1 MINILIQGRQQ
12 HQVKALFSPASL
24 PSSTMCER
32 CFGIFNLF
40 AGRIKLKFRLVEVV
54 FAPALA
60 VVVVFAAA
68 AIARFLQVL
77 RFLAILRKLV
87 VPGKVGIG
95 NMSELRQNGS
105 ERGKAFDLQM
115 NYEIARRAISIFLY
129 FLYYLKMVDI

>member
-1 MINILIQGRQQ
+1 MPKRKGVFPPIKR
-12 HQVKALFSPASL
+12 
-24 PSSTMCER
+24 
-32 CFGIFNLF
+32 FNLF
-40 AGRIKLKFRLVEVV
+40 ICWTNKLKFRLVEVI

-68 AIARFLQVL
+68 AIACFLQVL

-95 NMSELRQNGS
+95 NMSELRRNGS

-115 NYEIARRAISIFLY
+115 TYEIVRRAIFIFLY

>member
-1 MINILIQGRQQ
+1 MPKRKG
-12 HQVKALFSPASL
+12 VFSPIK
-24 PSSTMCER
+24 
-32 CFGIFNLF
+32 IFNIF
-40 AGRIKLKFRLVEVV
+40 IAGRIKLKFRLVEVV

-95 NMSELRQNGS
+95 NMSELRRNGS
-105 ERGKAFDLQM
+105 ERGNSEKS
-115 NYEIARRAISIFLY
+115 NINFLY

>member
-1 MINILIQGRQQ
+1 MFFHQLRDLIY
-12 HQVKALFSPASL
+12 
-24 PSSTMCER
+24 
-32 CFGIFNLF
+32 LF

-77 RFLAILRKLV
+77 RFLAIFRKLV

-95 NMSELRQNGS
+95 NMSELRRNGS
-105 ERGKAFDLQM
+105 ERGKAFDLR
-115 NYEIARRAISIFLY
+115 NSEKSNIYFSIFLIL
-129 FLYYLKMVDI
+129 FEDG

>member
-1 MINILIQGRQQ
+1 MVFL
-12 HQVKALFSPASL
+12 HQLRDLSH
-24 PSSTMCER
+24 
-32 CFGIFNLF
+32 LF
-40 AGRIKLKFRLVEVV
+40 AGQIKLKFRLVEVI

-95 NMSELRQNGS
+95 NMNELRRNES
-105 ERGKAFDLQM
+105 EWGKAFD
-115 NYEIARRAISIFLY
+115 
-129 FLYYLKMVDI
+129 

>member
-1 MINILIQGRQQ
+1 MPKRKG
-12 HQVKALFSPASL
+12 VFSPIK
-24 PSSTMCER
+24 
-32 CFGIFNLF
+32 IFNIF
-40 AGRIKLKFRLVEVV
+40 IAGRIKLKFRLVEVV

-95 NMSELRQNGS
+95 KMSAELRRNS
-105 ERGKAFDLQM
+105 ANLTT
-115 NYEIARRAISIFLY
+115 
-129 FLYYLKMVDI
+129 VV

>member
-1 MINILIQGRQQ
+1 MFFHQLRDLIY
-12 HQVKALFSPASL
+12 
-24 PSSTMCER
+24 
-32 CFGIFNLF
+32 LF
-40 AGRIKLKFRLVEVV
+40 AGRIKVKFRLVEVI

-95 NMSELRQNGS
+95 NMSELRRNGS
-105 ERGKAFDLQM
+105 ERGKAFGLR
-115 NYEIARRAISIFLY
+115 NSEKSNIYFSIFLIL
-129 FLYYLKMVDI
+129 FEDG